1 MKSILVSII
10 AAVVLV
16 GCGESQQSAP
26 SPEAKPVEPVAE
38 AVKPTTPPKAV
49 SANKGADPGR
59 GIKPKP
65 PTAKAPDISIHDAAR
80 KGNIEAVKQ
89 YLAAGTDVNAKDDS
103 GWTPLHWA
111 ASKVHNKIAKLLI
124 EEGADVNAVNKDG
137 LAPLDYAENETFGV
151 LIDHGAKSSAELKAE
166 GK

>member
-1 MKSILVSII
+1 MKHLLLTTI
-10 AAVVLV
+10 AVVLV
-16 GCGESQQSAP
+16 VGCGEAQQSAP
-26 SPEAKPVEPVAE
+26 APETKPVEPVAVASQPE
-38 AVKPTTPPKAV
+38 
-49 SANKGADPGR
+49 
-59 GIKPKP
+59 P
-65 PTAKAPDISIHDAAR
+65 PTAKAPDISINDAAST
-80 KGNIEAVKQ
+80 GNIEAVKQ
-89 YLAAGTDVNAKDDS
+89 HIAAGTDVNAKDDS

-151 LIDHGAKSSAELKAE
+151 LIDHGAKSGAELKAE